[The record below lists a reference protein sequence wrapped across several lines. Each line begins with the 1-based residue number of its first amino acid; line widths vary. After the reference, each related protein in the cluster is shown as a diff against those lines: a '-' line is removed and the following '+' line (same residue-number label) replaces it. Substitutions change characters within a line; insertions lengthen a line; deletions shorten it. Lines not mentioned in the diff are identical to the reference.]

1 MGTLTPMMDQYLAIK
16 KQYPDCLLFFRLGDF
31 YELFGDDAEKAAK
44 ELQIVLTS
52 REIGKNQRI
61 PMCGVPYHAA
71 DSYLKRLL
79 DSGYK
84 VAICEQLEEPKPG
97 KNLVKRDVVRVLT
110 PGTVLNPIFLDLKK
124 NNYILSLHLRK
135 DVIGCAWCDVSTG
148 EFMTAQFSGPSREEY
163 LVDLINR
170 LQPVECI
177 IRSDQIPLL
186 KTSIIESW
194 QEQGIHL
201 SPIRNVISR
210 EEAVNSV
217 NEQFEQSDL
226 IGVDRQALEEGLVAV
241 AYLLSYIEETQKT
254 SELPFRSLSVF
265 TPNSRMYLDTMTRR
279 NLEIFATLR
288 DGKKEGSLLW
298 ALDHTY
304 TPMGGRMLRNWLE
317 FPLLNINEI
326 QERQAGIEELVNNFF
341 LRNEL
346 KECLKDIY
354 DLERLI
360 GRVEWRVA
368 HPRDLIALAKSLEVI
383 PRIKQALNEASSS
396 SLQKL
401 NKELDPVRDTV
412 DLINRAILDEPPVSL
427 KEGGI
432 IKDNYHPEV
441 DRLRSIINQGSTW
454 IKELEA
460 KERQR
465 TGIKSLKIGFNKV
478 FGYYIEVTKPNLSLV
493 PADYIRKQTLTQ
505 AERFIT
511 PELKEKE
518 ETFLGATERLQELEY
533 NLFIEIR
540 QKVSRDSQK
549 IKRNAAI
556 IAKLDC
562 LLSFAETALRYNYKK
577 PVINETGIIRIKN
590 GRHPVL
596 EQMIGEGNFIPNDL
610 WIGQENNQIHLITG
624 PNMAGKST
632 FMRQMALLV
641 LMAQC
646 GSFIPAEE
654 AEIGIV
660 DRIFVRAGAMDDLGK
675 GQSTF
680 MMEMNEVSYIL
691 QHATKNS
698 FIILDE
704 IGRGTGTF
712 DGLGIAWAIVEY
724 IHNRIGAKTLF
735 ATHYHQLT
743 KIADKLPGV
752 VNYSIAV
759 AEKGE
764 EIIFLRKVVPGGTD
778 KSYGIQVARLAKLP
792 KEVVER
798 ASQIAESMEGEF
810 SKHDVRIKNRPLPL
824 ENRTVQL
831 VLFDEGDQILR
842 ELQEVNLVN
851 TTPLEALNILSGWQ
865 QRLQKRNEEKSI
877 SKKRK

>member
-1 MGTLTPMMDQYLAIK
+1 MGTLTPMMDQYRAIK

-31 YELFGDDAEKAAK
+31 YELFGTDAEKAAK

-52 REIGKNQRI
+52 REIGKNQRT

-110 PGTVLNPIFLDLKK
+110 PGTVLNPIFLDQEK

-135 DVIGCAWCDVSTG
+135 DTIGCAWCDVSTG
-148 EFMTAQFSGPSREEY
+148 EFMMAQFTGPSYEDY
-163 LVDLINR
+163 LIDLMNR

-177 IRSDQIPLL
+177 IRSEQIPFL
-186 KTSIIESW
+186 KTSITGYW
-194 QEQGIHL
+194 QEQGVHVTHL
-201 SPIRNVISR
+201 KNTINRDK
-210 EEAVNSV
+210 AVNSV
-217 NEQFEQSDL
+217 YEQFDHSDL
-226 IGVDRQALEEGLVAV
+226 VGIDRQALEEGLVAV
-241 AYLLSYIEETQKT
+241 AYLLSYIESTQKT

-265 TPNSRMYLDTMTRR
+265 TPHSRMYLDTMTRR

-304 TPMGGRMLRNWLE
+304 TPMGARMLRNWLE
-317 FPLLNINEI
+317 FPLLDVGEI
-326 QERQAGIEELVNNFF
+326 QERQSGTEELVNNFF

-354 DLERLI
+354 DLERII
-360 GRVEWRVA
+360 GRVEWQVA
-368 HPRDLIALAKSLEVI
+368 HPRDLLALAKSLEVI
-383 PRIKQALNEASSS
+383 PRIKQALNEAGSSY
-396 SLQKL
+396 LQKL
-401 NKELDPVRDTV
+401 NKELDPAENTR
-412 DLINRAILDEPPVSL
+412 DLIKQAVADNPPVNI
-427 KEGGI
+427 KEWGI
-432 IKDNYHPEV
+432 IKNNYHPEV

-460 KERQR
+460 AERLR

-493 PADYIRKQTLTQ
+493 PSDYVRKQTLTQ

-511 PELKEKE
+511 PELKERE
-518 ETFLGATERLQELEY
+518 EAFLGATERLQDLEY

-540 QKVSRDSQK
+540 RKVGLDSQT
-549 IKRNAAI
+549 IRRNAVVLAQ
-556 IAKLDC
+556 LDC
-562 LLSFAETALRYNYKK
+562 LLSFAETSLRYNYVK
-577 PVINETGIIRIKN
+577 PVVNETGIIKIKN

-596 EQMIGEGNFIPNDL
+596 EQIIGEGSFIPNDL
-610 WIGQENNQIHLITG
+610 CIGQEDNRIHLLTG

-646 GSFIPAEE
+646 GSFVPAEE

-680 MMEMNEVSYIL
+680 MMEMSEVSYIL

-724 IHNRIGAKTLF
+724 IHDRIGARVLF

-743 KIADKLPGV
+743 QLADKLSGV

-759 AEKGE
+759 AEKGD
-764 EIIFLRKVVPGGTD
+764 EIIFLRKVIPGGTD

-792 KEVVER
+792 EALVNR
-798 ASQIAESMEGEF
+798 AREIADSMEGEF
-810 SKHDVRIKNRPLPL
+810 PKRDIRIKNK
-824 ENRTVQL
+824 TVQL
-831 VLFDEGDQILR
+831 VLFDEEDQILR
-842 ELQEVNLVN
+842 ELQGLNLIN
-851 TTPLEALNILSGWQ
+851 ITPLEALNTLSNWQ
-865 QRLQKRNEEKSI
+865 QMLHKRTEGKNI
-877 SKKRK
+877 TKKRR